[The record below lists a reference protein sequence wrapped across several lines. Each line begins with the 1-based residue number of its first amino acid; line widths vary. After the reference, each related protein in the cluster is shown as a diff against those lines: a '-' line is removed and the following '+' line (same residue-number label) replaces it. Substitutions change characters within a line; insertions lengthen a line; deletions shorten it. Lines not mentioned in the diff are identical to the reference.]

1 MSEYT
6 EYTIPDPKQ
15 VIDPHLNRIIKK
27 LSVVLKK
34 DSSLYSDVNVL
45 WSKEHSAILISQSSI
60 FSISGFKIDWKE
72 GFPLKNQS
80 DKTKISINKIL
91 KNK

>member
-6 EYTIPDPKQ
+6 PIYPE
-15 VIDPHLNRIIKK
+15 VVLDPHLARIIKR
-27 LSVVLKK
+27 LSAVLKK
-34 DSSLYSDVNVL
+34 YISLYSDVKVL
-45 WSKEHSAILISQSSI
+45 WSKEQSAILISQSSI
-60 FSISGFKIDWKE
+60 FSIIVFKIDWKE